1 MCVNTDGTA
10 NGTDSEHAH
19 LVRVSES
26 IHSGLQAEP
35 GHETEVHA
43 VEALGHA
50 DLLAA
55 ALVGCGRPDV
65 LRRVDR
71 LQSHLRTAARSHREA
86 QSEAL
91 REAAQFVE
99 AIQTALADCTPEATE
114 TGDTSVGDSP
124 LDEPAGH
131 ALVTVDVDETT
142 HETLREAYVDAVAAG
157 YTERFN
163 VFTLNHTYSE
173 YRLTVDGEPVEPADG

>member
-1 MCVNTDGTA
+1 MSDATDGI
-10 NGTDSEHAH
+10 DSDHAH

-26 IHSGLQAEP
+26 INDALEAEP
-35 GHETEVHA
+35 GHETAVHA

-50 DLLAA
+50 DLVAA
-55 ALVGCGRPDV
+55 ALDGTGQPNV
-65 LRRVDR
+65 LRNVDR
-71 LQSHLRTAARSHREA
+71 LQAHLRTAARSRGEH
-86 QSEAL
+86 QGEAL
-91 REAAQFVE
+91 REAAQFVA
-99 AIQTALADCTPEATE
+99 AIQTTLRAREPEATE

-157 YTERFN
+157 YTEGFN
-163 VFTLNHTYSE
+163 VFTLSHTYSE
-173 YRLTVDGEPVEPADG
+173 YRLTVDGEPVDDAGE